1 MILAK
6 TTLSENTLPEQV
18 AFVLKQAVTA
28 LKAAAQDGSEVA
40 GAGLAEVERCAGYV
54 GLVLDVEV
62 YADRE
67 EELQALFAELAA
79 EDGADD
85 ELPPII
91 QDEGLE
97 EDYWGEA
104 A

>member
-1 MILAK
+1 M
-6 TTLSENTLPEQV
+6 S
-18 AFVLKQAVTA
+18 A
-28 LKAAAQDGSEVA
+28 LW
-40 GAGLAEVERCAGYV
+40 
-54 GLVLDVEV
+54 LDVEV

-67 EELQALFAELAA
+67 EELQALFAELA
-79 EDGADD
+79 EEEVDN

-97 EDYWGEA
+97 WDTWGEA

>member
-1 MILAK
+1 M
-6 TTLSENTLPEQV
+6 S
-18 AFVLKQAVTA
+18 A
-28 LKAAAQDGSEVA
+28 LWF
-40 GAGLAEVERCAGYV
+40 
-54 GLVLDVEV
+54 DVEV

-67 EELQALFAELAA
+67 EELEALFAELAA
-79 EDGADD
+79 EGRADD

-97 EDYWGEA
+97 GDFWGEA

>member
-1 MILAK
+1 M
-6 TTLSENTLPEQV
+6 SP
-18 AFVLKQAVTA
+18 F
-28 LKAAAQDGSEVA
+28 SF
-40 GAGLAEVERCAGYV
+40 Y
-54 GLVLDVEV
+54 DVEM

-67 EELQALFAELAA
+67 EDLQKLFAELAA
-79 EDGADD
+79 EDGVDD

-97 EDYWGEA
+97 WDTWGEA